1 MLIMFVMC
9 TQIINYIRYT
19 NIDNIKVCF
28 HTKYNYDNYNIM
40 SYYYYLIDYAIVHN
54 MIITTIVTNIMTI

>member
-9 TQIINYIRYT
+9 TQIINYFRYT

-28 HTKYNYDNYNIM
+28 HNRCNFDNYNIM

-54 MIITTIVTNIMTI
+54 MIITTVVTNMMTI

>member
-1 MLIMFVMC
+1 MLIIVEMS
-9 TQIINYIRYT
+9 TQILTYARYT

-40 SYYYYLIDYAIVHN
+40 SYYYYLIDYSIVHN
-54 MIITTIVTNIMTI
+54 MLITTVVTNIKTV